1 MNKLLV
7 GAVIGATVL
16 ILGTVAVVWGVAKGV
31 TNAADHVV
39 ADVNDDL
46 HGGKA
51 SPTSVEVG
59 KEFTHGDWRVAAGWT
74 AEAGEYGW
82 LELTGDVTN
91 VGDKDRAAFLT
102 FKFLTGNRVLASTN
116 CSTDEL
122 APGQVA
128 SLDCAGLEDYPK
140 AYDAIQVTALF

>member
-7 GAVIGATVL
+7 GAVIGAAVL

-39 ADVNDDL
+39 SDVNDDL

-59 KEFTHGDWRVAAGWT
+59 KEFTHGDWQVAGGWT
-74 AEAGEYGW
+74 VEAGEYGS

-91 VGDKDRAAFLT
+91 VGDKDGAAFLT
-102 FKFLTGNRVLASTN
+102 FKFLTGNRVLATTN

-128 SLDCAGLEDYPK
+128 SLDCTGLEDYPK
-140 AYDAIQVTALF
+140 AYDAIEVTALF